1 MICRCTKVLV
11 LCFVCVLFPALK
23 ADETLVKNFKK
34 YTVENVIKENRYT
47 FILHKILLQEV
58 KDSQRQYQIGMNLLE
73 KFSAE
78 NHNVTTPFYEGMVYG
93 GINIFIAPAEII
105 RAFCIDPNT
114 AIISGPSRTIA
125 RFGRG
130 LVDFVTLG
138 FFTDRLYSDGIPHK
152 LWNATWTNKVSG
164 NTIENQTIVFEY
176 DKLAFDWIGKA
187 AYQGH
192 GGAQYVYGSFFERGI
207 GGQKKDMQ
215 SAVKWYER
223 ARINGDNKAEAKLKS
238 IRGF

>member
-1 MICRCTKVLV
+1 MKSWCTKVFV
-11 LCFVCVLFPALK
+11 LCFVCVLIPVLK
-23 ADETLVKNFKK
+23 ADETLDKNFK
-34 YTVENVIKENRYT
+34 THTIENVIKENRYT
-47 FILHKILLQEV
+47 FTLHKILLQEV
-58 KDSQRQYQIGMNLLE
+58 KDPQRQYQIGMNLLE

-78 NHNVTTPFYEGMVYG
+78 NPNVAIPFYEGMVYG
-93 GINIFIAPAEII
+93 GINILIAPAEII
-105 RAFCIDPNT
+105 RAFCIEPNT

-130 LVDFVTLG
+130 VVDFVTLG
-138 FFTDRLYSDGIPHK
+138 FFTARLYSDDIPHK
-152 LWNATWTNKVSG
+152 LWDAAWTNKVSG

-176 DKLAFDWIGKA
+176 DKLAFDWVGKA
-187 AYQGH
+187 AYRGH

-207 GGQKKDMQ
+207 GGQKKDML

-223 ARINGDNKAEAKLKS
+223 AKINGEDKAKTKLKS